1 MITCRVLGPPD
12 ILVDGAPGPAE
23 LQWRKNLALLV
34 YLARSPRRTRTR
46 EHLMGLLWADKP
58 DTAARH
64 SLREAI
70 RILRKALGEEGL
82 RTEHDSVTLG
92 DGIVRLDAEE
102 FAQHEQNG
110 HWEAAAAVVGG
121 EFLEGF
127 GVPGASGFE
136 DWLIAEREEWRR
148 RSVSA
153 LTEWA
158 ERQLDAGRLGQ
169 AAQTALSALG
179 LDAGSD
185 APARVAMRALALA
198 GDRAGALACYERLRH
213 RLAELGGTPEA
224 ETEALAKRVQLERT
238 WRLSDEVP
246 IDAALGAEL
255 RRAPL
260 VGRERHLKALVD
272 AFETSV
278 RERQAAVCVIHAV
291 PGLGKSRLAEELLS
305 RARLAGAAVS
315 AVRAVE
321 GDLDVPGS
329 GMLGLARGGLL
340 NASGLAAAAPP
351 ALAAFA
357 RELTDWAERFGTQRE
372 PGPLRTA
379 FVEVVRALCEEQPV
393 VLLADDAHWL
403 DTDSMRGLVQVVR
416 DLQASPC
423 VVVFATQEA
432 PSRAELDDVR
442 ARLGRDL
449 AGTAVHLAPLDQEAI
464 RELVAWAV
472 PDYAGDEADRL
483 ARRIAI
489 DSAGLPLLA
498 VELLHAVALGLD
510 VGKITGAWPEPY
522 KTLDQTLPSDL
533 PDTIVAAIRV
543 GFRRLSSD
551 AQALLAAA
559 AVLGGRQ
566 PAAMLGRATDLS
578 GDRLDAALDELE
590 WQRWLAADARGYA
603 FVARVA
609 REVIDRDMVTEGQRQ
624 RIQHAV

>member
-1 MITCRVLGPPD
+1 LGPPD

-92 DGIVRLDAEE
+92 DGVVRLDAEE
-102 FAQHEQNG
+102 FAQHEQKG
-110 HWEAAAAVVGG
+110 DWEAAAAVVGG

-148 RSVSA
+148 RTVSV
-153 LTEWA
+153 LTERA
-158 ERQLDAGRLGQ
+158 DRQLDAGRLGP
-169 AAQTALSALG
+169 AAQTALRALG

-260 VGRERHLKALVD
+260 VGRERHLKALMDV
-272 AFETSV
+272 FETSA

-291 PGLGKSRLAEELLS
+291 PGLGKSRLAEELLI

-340 NASGLAAAAPP
+340 NASGLAAAAPS
-351 ALAAFA
+351 ALASFA
-357 RELTDWAERFGTQRE
+357 HELPDWAERFGTQAE

-403 DTDSMRGLVQVVR
+403 DTDSMRGLVQTVR
-416 DLQASPC
+416 DLQTSPC
-423 VVVFATQEA
+423 LVVFATQEE
-432 PSRAELDDVR
+432 PSRTELDDVR

-449 AGTAVHLAPLDQEAI
+449 TGTAVHLAPLDQEAI

-472 PDYAGDEADRL
+472 PDYADDEADRL

-603 FVARVA
+603 CVARIA
-609 REVIDRDMVTEGQRQ
+609 REVIDRDMITEGQRQ

>member
-357 RELTDWAERFGTQRE
+357 RELRDWAERFGTQRE

-559 AVLGGRQ
+559 AVLSGRQ